1 MHPQTSL
8 WIAGFRVGAAADQN
22 RGMTTEVVLTHW
34 ETDRS
39 VHETAVR
46 AARGKAR
53 QAVRGY
59 VGYEEWPASRMTRR
73 EVARCGVA
81 LILAFGEPLDVH
93 DRTEGRVRSLR
104 AFVVGNQSHATL
116 TELSGH
122 QHGVQVELSAGAA
135 LALFGPVGELNN
147 AVIPVE
153 DALGRWG
160 ARLVEQ
166 LGDAATWADRFTLV
180 DEAFGTLELSD
191 SGGISPEVSW
201 LRRQLLATGGQA
213 RVEPLMDETGRSR
226 RFVTD
231 RFRSQLGLPPK
242 AYARILRFQRAL
254 VLLDGVREGRTL
266 ADVAIECGYYDQ
278 SHLSRDFVAL
288 AGCAPT
294 ALMAES
300 TGEPAVRFLQD
311 DGVVSSVA

>member
-1 MHPQTSL
+1 
-8 WIAGFRVGAAADQN
+8 
-22 RGMTTEVVLTHW
+22 MTTEVVLTRW

-46 AARGKAR
+46 PARGAAR
-53 QAVRGY
+53 QAVRGN
-59 VGYEEWPASRMTRR
+59 VGYEEWPASRMVRR

-81 LILAFGEPLDVH
+81 LILAFGEPLEVH
-93 DRTEGRVRSLR
+93 DGIEGRVHSLR
-104 AFVVGNQSHATL
+104 AFVVGNQSRATL

-122 QHGVQVELSAGAA
+122 QHGVQVELSAAAA
-135 LALFGPVGELNN
+135 LALFGRVGGLNN
-147 AVIPVE
+147 AVVPLDE
-153 DALGRWG
+153 ALGRWG

-180 DEAFGTLELSD
+180 DAAFGTLAISD
-191 SGGISPEVSW
+191 RGGISPEVSW

-213 RVEPLMDETGRSR
+213 RVEPLMDETGWSR
-226 RFVTD
+226 RLVTD
-231 RFRSQLGLPPK
+231 RFRAQLGLPPK
-242 AYARILRFQRAL
+242 AYARILRFQRA
-254 VLLDGVREGRTL
+254 VGLLAGVGDGRTL

-278 SHLSRDFVAL
+278 SHLTRDFVAL

-294 ALMAES
+294 ALIAES

-311 DGVVSSVA
+311 DGRSAL